1 MEEYGVT
8 SPPADFGLEGPPA
21 VEDGS
26 WFENEVVRLL
36 GLVGGAPLVV
46 RPLVP
51 AGRGSG
57 IITDSSLL
65 LPKRADSP
73 DLESLTVIGLE
84 RCQLKLVTAC
94 ANEKKSVPRLLRIKQ

>member
-21 VEDGS
+21 PVGS
-26 WFENEVVRLL
+26 WFENELVRLL
-36 GLVGGAPLVV
+36 GLEGGVPVVV
-46 RPLVP
+46 RLVP

-65 LPKRADSP
+65 LPRRADSP
-73 DLESLTVIGLE
+73 DLESLTVIGFD

-94 ANEKKSVPRLLRIKQ
+94 TNGKEKGPQY